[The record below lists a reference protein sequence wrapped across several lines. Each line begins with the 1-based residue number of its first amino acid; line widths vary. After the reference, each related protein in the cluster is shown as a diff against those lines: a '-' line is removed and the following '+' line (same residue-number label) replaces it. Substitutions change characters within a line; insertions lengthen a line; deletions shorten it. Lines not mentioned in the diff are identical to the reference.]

1 MLGALL
7 IFSFLT
13 MQPFNLELD
22 RSVWRQILGHKMQY
36 EDLIQYELVEEG
48 LDDEQ
53 EIEERVENY
62 FGKFSRQIRAI

>member
-1 MLGALL
+1 
-7 IFSFLT
+7 
-13 MQPFNLELD
+13 
-22 RSVWRQILGHKMQY
+22 MQY